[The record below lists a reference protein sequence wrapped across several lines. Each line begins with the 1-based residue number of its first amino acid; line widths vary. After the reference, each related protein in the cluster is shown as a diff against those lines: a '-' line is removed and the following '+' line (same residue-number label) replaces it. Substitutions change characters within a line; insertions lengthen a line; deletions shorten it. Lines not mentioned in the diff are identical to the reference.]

1 MPVVGA
7 VRVNNPESQ
16 VAADMVILRQEGFVA
31 STSFIFWS
39 CVDPAQSGGARTAS
53 PHRFARLSGG
63 ACRLKAKVF
72 VRSSFSHFL
81 ARSTRI
87 KLGGAFFCFS
97 MQIWMRCSCNCKYDV
112 CAQSARRAGVRL
124 NPCFNE
130 KVVSQAGLGL
140 RQLWRSQGGFIL
152 LGCFLTNCSNFAVP
166 KTEPVSRSRNRGRF
180 HALSKLYAPE
190 EVL

>member
-81 ARSTRI
+81 ARSTEI
-87 KLGGAFFCFS
+87 ELGGAFLFLDADLDAV
-97 MQIWMRCSCNCKYDV
+97 QLQLQV
-112 CAQSARRAGVRL
+112 RRLCTVSETCR
-124 NPCFNE
+124 
-130 KVVSQAGLGL
+130 SQA
-140 RQLWRSQGGFIL
+140 
-152 LGCFLTNCSNFAVP
+152 
-166 KTEPVSRSRNRGRF
+166 EPVLQREGGVSGGSRAQA
-180 HALSKLYAPE
+180 ALEKPGGGSFCLA
-190 EVL
+190 VS

>member
-1 MPVVGA
+1 M
-7 VRVNNPESQ
+7 RVNNPESQ

-72 VRSSFSHFL
+72 VRRSFSHFL
-81 ARSTRI
+81 YRSSE
-87 KLGGAFFCFS
+87 LGGAFLLLDADLDAV
-97 MQIWMRCSCNCKYDV
+97 QLQLQV
-112 CAQSARRAGVRL
+112 RRLCTVSETCR
-124 NPCFNE
+124 
-130 KVVSQAGLGL
+130 SQAEPVLQREGGVSSGSRAQTALEKP
-140 RQLWRSQGGFIL
+140 GGFIL

-166 KTEPVSRSRNRGRF
+166 KTEPVSRSRNRGCF
-180 HALSKLYAPE
+180 PALCKLYAPE

>member
-1 MPVVGA
+1 MVLCRSGTKRWGSYGLAPPLCKAQRWGLSPQGESFC
-7 VRVNNPESQ
+7 PE
-16 VAADMVILRQEGFVA
+16 FVFA
-31 STSFIFWS
+31 FSFQKH
-39 CVDPAQSGGARTAS
+39 PK
-53 PHRFARLSGG
+53 LS
-63 ACRLKAKVF
+63 LEV
-72 VRSSFSHFL
+72 L
-81 ARSTRI
+81 
-87 KLGGAFFCFS
+87 FCFS

-180 HALSKLYAPE
+180 PALSKLYAPE